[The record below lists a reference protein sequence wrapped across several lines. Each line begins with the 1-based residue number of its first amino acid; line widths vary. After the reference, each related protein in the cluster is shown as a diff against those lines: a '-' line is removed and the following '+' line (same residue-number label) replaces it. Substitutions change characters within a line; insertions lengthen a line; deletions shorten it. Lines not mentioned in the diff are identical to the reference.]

1 MSITLRHI
9 GIVADNLEK
18 SLKFYKDFLGL
29 EIKTEVLEDSDF
41 IDKIL
46 DLKQS
51 SLKTVKLADK
61 KGGIVELL
69 CYKNPQGNKIERE
82 VNDLGLS
89 HFALTVENL
98 DNMYNKLKEN
108 NIDFISA
115 PALSPNNKAKVCF
128 CYDPNGIAIELVEEI
143 I

>member
-9 GIVADNLEK
+9 GIVTDNLEK
-18 SLKFYKDFLGL
+18 SLEFYKDFLGL
-29 EIKTEVLEDSDF
+29 EIKTETLENGSF
-41 IDKIL
+41 IDHIL
-46 DLKQS
+46 GLKKT

-69 CYKNPQGNKIERE
+69 CYKNQQDNKIERE
-82 VNDLGLS
+82 INDLGLS

-115 PALSPNNKAKVCF
+115 PALSPDNRAKVCF

>member
-9 GIVADNLEK
+9 GIITDNLEK
-18 SLKFYKDFLGL
+18 SLEFYKDFLGL

-46 DLKQS
+46 KLKQS

-69 CYKNPQGNKIERE
+69 HYENPWGKKIKRE
-82 VNDLGLS
+82 INDLGLS

-108 NIDFISA
+108 NIDFISM
-115 PALSPNNKAKVCF
+115 PALSPDNKAKVCF